1 MFPFLGAAGADDA
14 CVWKGLAGARGAL
27 RGAAS
32 GAAATL
38 VFATDARFDDVP
50 QPAKA
55 EMTTAAMMTS
65 LLPARVR
72 KMSIELP

>member
-1 MFPFLGAAGADDA
+1 MTLASAKVWLEPVALSTARPLEQQLTLAVATGA
-14 CVWKGLAGARGAL
+14 W
-27 RGAAS
+27 
-32 GAAATL
+32 
-38 VFATDARFDDVP
+38 FDDVP

-72 KMSIELP
+72 QMSIELP